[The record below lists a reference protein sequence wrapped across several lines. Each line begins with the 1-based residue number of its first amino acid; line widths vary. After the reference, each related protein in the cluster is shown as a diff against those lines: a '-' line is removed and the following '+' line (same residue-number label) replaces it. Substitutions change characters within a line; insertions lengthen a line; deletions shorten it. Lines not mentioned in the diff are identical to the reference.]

1 MGKEGDFVCLHECVF
16 QALGVGKREGRKES
30 KIFGR
35 RFLYLGES
43 YSESP

>member
-30 KIFGR
+30 KILWKV
-35 RFLYLGES
+35 FLVSGGILL
-43 YSESP
+43 